1 MSPSG
6 RTGRFWLW
14 LSLGYSAALVLEAV
28 VVRLFRINDGRIG
41 SYLGIPI
48 LVIALLALLSGIA
61 AHVGWARA
69 LAAMGWTILVG
80 GGAEILGLYVA
91 WPFGRYEYTDWWLP
105 FVVLPNGKLYPLLL
119 PVAWF
124 LAIAVCY
131 LTLARRL
138 RGWTLVFGTAALAA
152 LVDLALEPVITR
164 VVLLW
169 RWLEPTPLLGAPYRN
184 VAGWLLTA
192 GAAAAGLQAL
202 QIWRARDLAY
212 STWMFA
218 AGLCA
223 ITVIGVTYGEYR
235 GAIALALLPLTLR
248 ARGRV

>member
-1 MSPSG
+1 VSPSG

-48 LVIALLALLSGIA
+48 LVIALIALLSGIA
-61 AHVGWARA
+61 VSTGWPRA
-69 LAAMGWTILVG
+69 VAAASWGMVVG
-80 GGAEILGLYVA
+80 GTAEILGLYGG

-105 FVVLPNGKLYPLLL
+105 YVVLPNGKLYPLLL
-119 PVAWF
+119 PVTWF
-124 LAIAVCY
+124 LTVAICY

-138 RGWTLVFGTAALAA
+138 RGWALVIGTAVLAA

-169 RWLEPTPLLGAPYRN
+169 RWLEPTPLLGAPYLN
-184 VAGWLLTA
+184 AIGWLLTA
-192 GAAAAGLQAL
+192 SLAAAGMQWLG
-202 QIWRARDLAY
+202 IWRAHRLADFG
-212 STWMFA
+212 WMFV

-223 ITVIGVTYGEYR
+223 ITVVGAAYGEYR
-235 GAIALALLPLTLR
+235 GALALALLPLGLWTR
-248 ARGRV
+248 RTA

>member
-1 MSPSG
+1 MSRSG
-6 RTGRFWLW
+6 RTDRFWLW

-28 VVRLFRINDGRIG
+28 LVRVFRIDDGRIG

-48 LVIALLALLSGIA
+48 LVIALLALLTGIA
-61 AHVGWARA
+61 AHAGWGRA
-69 LAAMGWTILVG
+69 LAAAGWTVVVG
-80 GGAEILGLYVA
+80 GGAEILGLYVT

-105 FVVLPNGKLYPLLL
+105 FVVLPNGRLYPLLL

-131 LTLARRL
+131 LMLARRL
-138 RGWTLVFGTAALAA
+138 RGWALVLGTAALAA

-169 RWLEPTPLLGAPYRN
+169 HWLEPTPLLGAPYRN
-184 VAGWLLTA
+184 VTGWLLTA

-202 QIWRARDLAY
+202 QIWRARELVY
-212 STWMFA
+212 PTWMFA

-235 GAIALALLPLTLR
+235 GAIALALLPLTFWV
-248 ARGRV
+248 RGRA